1 MLRSDSPEV
10 LHALTSRDC
19 VLADSPWT
27 DLPGTIAG
35 NFLIG
40 ILFLG
45 LRTFEWDYR
54 TRLVGALL
62 IFWNGMR
69 LAHATFSRRHWM
81 VAACAERFYVRLF
94 KPIGGGSRQD
104 AEPDVMALDMAELAA
119 IQIRTADV
127 FVRGPKPKVYQW
139 LVVEPVKEV
148 RASVADQFEQLGPL
162 PPGSCPIPAADGSY
176 REWFTRYEGGSVT
189 VAWHQYR
196 PLLEKVLRQIA
207 SRFPNL
213 TIRPEA
219 HTELDLVSFINKPE
233 PERRRLFV
241 QAKRMGFSRD
251 CVWALYS
258 YTDYT
263 LYQHR
268 RSLKQ
273 SAEYMANIDIGAGED
288 AETAAPAASQS
299 VVPASHQR

>member
-1 MLRSDSPEV
+1 MRLVRSDSPEV
-10 LHALTSRDC
+10 LQALASRDC

-27 DLPGTIAG
+27 DLPGTLAV

-45 LRTFEWDYR
+45 LRTFEWDYT

-62 IFWNGMR
+62 VAWNGMR
-69 LAHATFSRRHWM
+69 LARATFSRRHWT
-81 VAACAERFYVRLF
+81 VAACAERFYIRLF
-94 KPIGGGSRQD
+94 KPIGPSSRQNTEAD
-104 AEPDVMALDMAELAA
+104 AMALDVAELAA
-119 IQIRTADV
+119 IQIRTTDV
-127 FVRGPKPKVYQW
+127 FVHGPKPKVYRW
-139 LVVEPVKEV
+139 LVLEPVQEV
-148 RASVADQFEQLGPL
+148 RPSIADWFEQLGPL
-162 PPGSCPIPAADGSY
+162 PPGACPIPAADGSY
-176 REWFTRYEGGSVT
+176 REWFTRYEGGSMT
-189 VAWHQYR
+189 VAWYQYR
-196 PLLEKVLRQIA
+196 PALEKFLRQIA

-213 TIRPEA
+213 TILREA

-233 PERRRLFV
+233 PERRRLFA

-268 RSLKQ
+268 RSLQQ
-273 SAEYMANIDIGAGED
+273 SAEYMSTVDVGTDED
-288 AETAAPAASQS
+288 ATSAPATSQP
-299 VVPASHQR
+299 VTQ